1 MHKSSCTISWI
12 YNVVICIIFT
22 IYHYF
27 LKGTMYLTYSSILC
41 MKIHLLKITKCLEH
55 YIYSCITC
63 ISNNL
68 LKALSA
74 RILKSKIK
82 NPINSVKLWQIHKY
96 NGKNDYN
103 LKFIFLKKSERNSL
117 FRFELSSSVTLSKYW
132 L

>member
-1 MHKSSCTISWI
+1 MHKSSCAISWI

-22 IYHYF
+22 IYHHF
-27 LKGTMYLTYSSILC
+27 LKGTMYLTYSGTLC
-41 MKIHLLKITKCLEH
+41 MKIHLLKITKCLAH
-55 YIYSCITC
+55 YIYSCIIC

-68 LKALSA
+68 LKARSA

-82 NPINSVKLWQIHKY
+82 NHINSVKLWQIHKY